1 VGVTTHQGER
11 ESRSQG
17 EGAQVLTID
26 NDGEV
31 REMRNAA
38 TVLAIIHYEHW
49 RAGCPESGHVRFGG
63 GPSEK
68 DQHHWHLVGG
78 LPYRSAGSGRG
89 RRKRTRIAGTS
100 PAAYFTRRGAVG
112 KGPVLLAPRR
122 RPTLRLIHARLQK

>member
-1 VGVTTHQGER
+1 MRRSYPTTTHQGER

-78 LPYRSAGSGRG
+78 LPYGHAGFGGRL
-89 RRKRTRIAGTS
+89 
-100 PAAYFTRRGAVG
+100 PG
-112 KGPVLLAPRR
+112 KGP
-122 RPTLRLIHARLQK
+122 Q